1 MRIRSLLL
9 LSLVAGAACQK
20 EVPVELYQATPVSQ
34 RNIVVSVRA
43 AGNVQ
48 PDTVVEVKSKASG
61 EILDIQVETGQVV
74 QRGALLV
81 RVDQRTARNRLAQVE
96 AELEVAKAGLTNAE
110 SRKRRSDELFKSQSI
125 TQEEHESAVLALANA
140 KADVVRAEVA
150 IENARIQMEDT
161 DVRSPITGTLIEKNV
176 ERGQVISSPTSDV
189 GGGTVLLKMADL
201 NLVQVRTLVDET
213 DVGKVRAGL
222 RATVTVDA
230 YPNQPF
236 QGEVLKI
243 EPQAETLQNV
253 TMFPV
258 LVRIENRGGLLKPGM
273 NADVEIHV
281 GQRDNVLAVPNSSLR
296 TTRDVASAAGVLGID
311 ADRLAQLMAS
321 ADSVRDAARA
331 AAAPAEDSTA
341 RPAAPVAAAKAAT
354 NTMTMGDRTIE
365 LPEGVTEAQVRAL
378 FRKRFQGGEL
388 STAEQAIM
396 SKIMQTAGGGNGG
409 ARGGSAGRRP
419 AGNDYQFGGNYIVFV
434 KRPAGPTP
442 VHVRTGL
449 TDLDYSEIVS
459 GLSAEDSIIV
469 LPSASLLRSQEEFR
483 NRVGQMTGGGT
494 MGGLRQAPTNGAG
507 QTPTGAAPAGG
518 QATPAGGQA
527 APAAGAGRPPGGGK

>member
-9 LSLVAGAACQK
+9 LSLVAGAACK
-20 EVPVELYQATPVSQ
+20 EAAPVELYQAIPVSQ

-110 SRKRRSDELFKSQSI
+110 SRKRRSDELFQSQSI
-125 TQEEHESAVLALANA
+125 TQEEHEGAVLALANA

-222 RATVTVDA
+222 RATVTVGA

-243 EPQAETLQNV
+243 EPQAETQQNV

-296 TTRDVASAAGVLGID
+296 TQRDVASAAGVLGID
-311 ADRLAQLMAS
+311 AERLAQLMAT
-321 ADSVRDAARA
+321 ADSVRDAARV
-331 AAAPAEDSTA
+331 AAAPAGDSAA
-341 RPAAPVAAAKAAT
+341 RPAAAKPAT

-365 LPEGVTEAQVRAL
+365 LPEGVT
-378 FRKRFQGGEL
+378 
-388 STAEQAIM
+388 
-396 SKIMQTAGGGNGG
+396 
-409 ARGGSAGRRP
+409 
-419 AGNDYQFGGNYIVFV
+419 
-434 KRPAGPTP
+434 
-442 VHVRTGL
+442 
-449 TDLDYSEIVS
+449 
-459 GLSAEDSIIV
+459 
-469 LPSASLLRSQEEFR
+469 
-483 NRVGQMTGGGT
+483 
-494 MGGLRQAPTNGAG
+494 
-507 QTPTGAAPAGG
+507 
-518 QATPAGGQA
+518 
-527 APAAGAGRPPGGGK
+527 

>member
-1 MRIRSLLL
+1 MRMRSLLL
-9 LSLVAGAACQK
+9 LSLVAGAACT
-20 EVPVELYQATPVSQ
+20 EEAPVELYQAIPVGQ

-81 RVDQRTARNRLAQVE
+81 RVDQRTARNKLAQVE
-96 AELEVAKAGLTNAE
+96 AELEVAKAGMTNSE
-110 SRKRRSDELFKSQSI
+110 SRKRRSDELFQSQSI

-201 NLVQVRTLVDET
+201 TLVQVRTLVDET

-243 EPQAETLQNV
+243 EPQAETQQNV

-296 TTRDVASAAGVLGID
+296 TARDVASAAGVLGID
-311 ADRLAQLMAS
+311 AERLAQLMAA
-321 ADSVRDAARA
+321 ADSVRDAARV
-331 AAAPAEDSTA
+331 AAAPAGDSAA
-341 RPAAPVAAAKAAT
+341 RPAAAKPAT

-388 STAEQAIM
+388 SAAEQAIM
-396 SKIMQTAGGGNGG
+396 AKITQAAGGGN
-409 ARGGSAGRRP
+409 RGGQNGRRP

-434 KRPAGPTP
+434 KRPGGPTP

-459 GLSAEDSIIV
+459 GLTVGDSIIV

-494 MGGLRQAPTNGAG
+494 MGGLRQAPANGGG
-507 QTPTGAAPAGG
+507 QTAAGAAPAGGQAAPAGG
-518 QATPAGGQA
+518 QATPA
-527 APAAGAGRPPGGGK
+527 AGSGRPPGGGR